1 MLFFIIFSYFLFFFV
16 IFYYYFSLFFII
28 FHYFLFLLGDEDLR
42 GMFHEAYSAIEEN
55 SSTDGWHFEVDMTL
69 GGNAL
74 ATPYISSLGTY
85 VKNDNILKLFI
96 ELFDKIFKF

>member
-1 MLFFIIFSYFLFFFV
+1 M
-16 IFYYYFSLFFII
+16 
-28 FHYFLFLLGDEDLR
+28 R

-74 ATPYISSLGTY
+74 ATPYISSLGAY
-85 VKNDNILKLFI
+85 VTNDNILKLFI
-96 ELFDKIFKF
+96 ELFGKINKFLLSVFSNIIFFILIFDLI

>member
-1 MLFFIIFSYFLFFFV
+1 MSIIFCYFSLFFV
-16 IFYYYFSLFFII
+16 IFCYFSLFFII
-28 FHYFLFLLGDEDLR
+28 FYHFFSLILLGDEDLR

-55 SSTDGWHFEVDMTL
+55 SSTDGWHFEVDMIV

-85 VKNDNILKLFI
+85 VTNDN
-96 ELFDKIFKF
+96 